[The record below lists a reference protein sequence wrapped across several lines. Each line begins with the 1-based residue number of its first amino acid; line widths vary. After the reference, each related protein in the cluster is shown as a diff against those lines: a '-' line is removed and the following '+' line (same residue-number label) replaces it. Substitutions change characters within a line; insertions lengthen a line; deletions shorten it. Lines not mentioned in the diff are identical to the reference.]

1 MSLANANI
9 LAIFDLLLLM
19 AGSGYCLTMLLP
31 RLGSRLLGP
40 LAPNNISDRGGKWLA
55 AVRGTAFGL
64 TFFVIGAAG
73 LFRDLGGGP
82 TSSVSRYSLS
92 LLIVIT
98 TVVGMAAH
106 IRLTHR

>member
-9 LAIFDLLLLM
+9 LAIFDLLLLI
-19 AGSGYCLTMLLP
+19 AGGGYCLTVLVP

-40 LAPNNISDRGGKWLA
+40 LAPSNIPDRGGKRLA
-55 AVRGTAFGL
+55 VIRSATFGL
-64 TFFVIGAAG
+64 TFFVMGTAG
-73 LFRDLGGGP
+73 LFRDLGGSPAG
-82 TSSVSRYSLS
+82 SILKYGLL
-92 LLIVIT
+92 LLIVIG